1 MNIAKSARVNNKS
14 PLSTFNGDPEG
25 VNGMR
30 NNAKKSMKLNRD
42 LDAYVE
48 KALDQDRPVKIGWG
62 RAGDER
68 PKQGEFGVLTHLP
81 KGARVL
87 CLGNLGDC
95 VGTANRG
102 GTMTLRGSA
111 GSMLGSYHHSGKTV
125 VEKDVGDKTG
135 YKMSGGEI
143 SIQGSA
149 GNDVGAGMTD
159 GMVVVRGH
167 TEARPGAGMSGGS
180 ILIMGSVGSDPGIGM
195 RGGRIIIS
203 GSCPPPPDGVEMRS
217 IKKSEISEF
226 SKILDPMGL
235 SLNEDAL
242 VLEPSNALPEIELKQ
257 KRFIEERFEK
267 IALHP
272 NDGTLAEHSPLDH
285 YSLLVPGDSE
295 SEGVLLRLPWIISC
309 QSTNDSEQWTGV
321 DATAIVRENPR
332 ENDFLIVGGNE
343 FVDSIDFLGN
353 CAGLIFDITEFSGS
367 NDAEIEAL
375 LVSLRSRMPEH
386 CLVMLRGEIGRV
398 EHLFRMV
405 MELELDGAIVD
416 CSSSSGSK
424 LASALPRLGI
434 SSKGMGMSSS
444 GKFIML
450 EMDQEPVAKDLMIA
464 IAAGCTALVSPLSG
478 SEPRERMD
486 EIESDLRVLMREIGV
501 DRIERIGRRNLR
513 AKDYETAAIS
523 GLRLIGYDRP
533 LKMWLD
539 LR

>member
-14 PLSTFNGDPEG
+14 PLSPFNGDPEG

-30 NNAKKSMKLNRD
+30 ENANKSVKLNRD
-42 LDAYVE
+42 LDTYVQ
-48 KALDQDRPVKIGWG
+48 KALEQDRPVKIGWG

-68 PKQGEFGVLTHLP
+68 PKEGEFGVLTHLP

-95 VGTANRG
+95 VGAANRG

-111 GSMLGSYHHSGKTV
+111 GSMLGSYHDSGKTV
-125 VEKDVGDKTG
+125 VEKDVGDKVG
-135 YKMSGGEI
+135 FEMSGGEI

-159 GMVVVRGH
+159 GAIIIRGH
-167 TEARPGAGMSGGS
+167 TENKPGAGMKGGS
-180 ILIMGSVGSDPGIGM
+180 ILVMGSVGSDPGIGM

-203 GSCPPPPDGVEMRS
+203 GSCPPPPEGVEMRS

-235 SLNEDAL
+235 SLNEDSL
-242 VLEPSNALPEIELKQ
+242 VLEPSNILPEIESKQ

-272 NDGTLAEHSPLDH
+272 NDGALADHSPLDY

-309 QSTNDSEQWTGV
+309 QSTNDDKQWNGV
-321 DATAIVRENPR
+321 DVTAIVRKNPR
-332 ENDFLIVGGNE
+332 RNDFLIVGRNE
-343 FVDSIDFLGN
+343 FVDSIEFLGD
-353 CAGLIFDITEFSGS
+353 CAGLIFDITEFAGS

-375 LVSLRSRMPEH
+375 LISLRSRMSDNS
-386 CLVMLRGEIGRV
+386 LVMLRGEIGRI

-405 MELELDGAIVD
+405 MELELDGAVVD

-424 LASALPRLGI
+424 LPSALPRIGI
-434 SSKGMGMSSS
+434 SSKGMGISGS

-450 EMDQEPVAKDLMIA
+450 EIDQEPDAKDLMIA
-464 IAAGCTALVSPLSG
+464 IAAGCTALVSPLNG
-478 SEPRERMD
+478 SEPGETMG
-486 EIESDLRVLMREIGV
+486 EIENSLRGLMREIGV
-501 DRIERIGRRNLR
+501 DRIERVGRRNLR